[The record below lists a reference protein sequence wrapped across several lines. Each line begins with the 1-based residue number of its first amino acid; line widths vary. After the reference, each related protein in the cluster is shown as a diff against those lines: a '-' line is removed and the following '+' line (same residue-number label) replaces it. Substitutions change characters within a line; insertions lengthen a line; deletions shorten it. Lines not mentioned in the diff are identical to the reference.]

1 MEMETS
7 TMPPKVPRLSLEED
21 ALASQVLK
29 IIGGVT
35 FEALQT
41 LEGSEERDVWSMEE
55 GDDSVFYSDED
66 QAHQDVKAS
75 TSCDFSTSECEHL
88 INSVTADDEP
98 VLQEDDGKE
107 MEEEVT
113 QQATSTEQGEE
124 HQELQAP
131 KAEPVDQ
138 SDAAAP
144 GAQSNLTPEK
154 SASTCGESLQPNCTD
169 MQTQPEQNISAEKV
183 NPPVEEE
190 DVMLDTP
197 NLQPFDVANE
207 ESITKLNVEAGV
219 PEQTSSGEVHKS
231 GDRQL
236 QVDWEPEQDPDVRTP
251 AGFHQNPNPGF
262 STLPLPKKPGHQR
275 PFNHLSSSK
284 YSSVSYRKIRRGNT
298 RQRIEEFEYMMN
310 L

>member
-1 MEMETS
+1 MEMETN

-35 FEALQT
+35 FEALQN

-55 GDDSVFYSDED
+55 GDDSVFYSDEE

-75 TSCDFSTSECEHL
+75 TSYDFSTRECEHL
-88 INSVTADDEP
+88 VSSVTADDEP

-113 QQATSTEQGEE
+113 QRAISNEQGEE
-124 HQELQAP
+124 RQELQTP
-131 KAEPVDQ
+131 KTEPVDQ
-138 SDAAAP
+138 SDAADP
-144 GAQSNLTPEK
+144 GAQSV
-154 SASTCGESLQPNCTD
+154 STCEEPNCTN
-169 MQTQPEQNISAEKV
+169 MQTQPEQNTSAEKV

-197 NLQPFDVANE
+197 TLQPFDAANE
-207 ESITKLNVEAGV
+207 ESITKLNAEAEV
-219 PEQTSSGEVHKS
+219 PEQTSSGAVHKS

-236 QVDWEPEQDPDVRTP
+236 QVDLEPEQDPDVHAP
-251 AGFHQNPNPGF
+251 VGFHQNPSPGF

-298 RQRIEEFEYMMN
+298 RQRIEEFEYMMMN